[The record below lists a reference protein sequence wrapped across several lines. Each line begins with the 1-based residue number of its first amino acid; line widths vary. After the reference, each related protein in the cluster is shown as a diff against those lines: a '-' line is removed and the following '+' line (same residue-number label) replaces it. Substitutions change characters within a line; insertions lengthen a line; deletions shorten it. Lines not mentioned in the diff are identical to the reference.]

1 MACSDSAWQVYMLQC
16 ADGSLYTG
24 IALQLQRRI
33 EQHNSG
39 KGARYTRGRG
49 PVLLVYQERCCDKSA
64 ALKRELAI
72 KALSRDKKLLLVAS
86 QQAAFIEGIPP
97 CVV

>member
-1 MACSDSAWQVYMLQC
+1 MACSDRTWQVYMLQC

-49 PVLLVYQERCCDKSA
+49 PVLLVYQESCSDKSA

-72 KALSRDKKLLLVAS
+72 KALPRDKKLLLAAS
-86 QQAAFIEGIPP
+86 QQAAFIEGIPQ